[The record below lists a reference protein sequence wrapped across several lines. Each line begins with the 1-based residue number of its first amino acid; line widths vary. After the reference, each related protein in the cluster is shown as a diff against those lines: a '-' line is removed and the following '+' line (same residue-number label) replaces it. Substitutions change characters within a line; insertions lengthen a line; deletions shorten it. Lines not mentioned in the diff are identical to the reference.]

1 MCQIIRF
8 NNNDKEIDDIEMD
21 DILKNCKAGFR
32 NGQIQFMIENL
43 QNDQLRLLKEKDVFK
58 KIIDIS
64 YTWIYELDSNSQYE
78 QFDRWKYKTD
88 EVILLFKYVKLDIH
102 LLQKLNN
109 AISYLLNSMS
119 SRSNTNSI
127 ENGYNA
133 NKMFEEIV
141 KNNKEEIEKILDD
154 SNDDFDNIRNILKNN
169 NESSEIVL

>member
-1 MCQIIRF
+1 M
-8 NNNDKEIDDIEMD
+8 
-21 DILKNCKAGFR
+21 
-32 NGQIQFMIENL
+32 
-43 QNDQLRLLKEKDVFK
+43 
-58 KIIDIS
+58 
-64 YTWIYELDSNSQYE
+64 
-78 QFDRWKYKTD
+78 
-88 EVILLFKYVKLDIH
+88 
-102 LLQKLNN
+102 QKLNN